1 MVILLLPAF
10 KGNEWTSLNL
20 MSKGYK
26 VSFSVQA
33 SSKKEALK
41 LAQNKKID
49 FDMTYWRQKISHKN
63 KIFMG
68 YIKALV

>member
-33 SSKKEALK
+33 SSKKEALE
-41 LAQNKKID
+41 LAENKKID
-49 FDMTYWRQKISHKN
+49 YDMIY
-63 KIFMG
+63 
-68 YIKALV
+68 

>member
-1 MVILLLPAF
+1 
-10 KGNEWTSLNL
+10 

-33 SSKKEALK
+33 SSKKEALE

-49 FDMTYWRQKISHKN
+49 YDMIY
-63 KIFMG
+63 
-68 YIKALV
+68 